1 MSELVQIAGGR
12 VVTPEGLRDDVCVT
26 IAGDRILEL
35 GPARDGARR
44 LDVHGAFVAPGL
56 IDTHVHGGLEW
67 DAMDASVDALKAI
80 ARHLAAHGV
89 TGWLPTTVA
98 CPAPQLAA
106 ILATIE
112 SAMSGTGGAEI
123 LGAHLESNF
132 LAPAYHGAQPLAY
145 LRAPDDAELLS
156 VIARYKHVIR
166 VLTLAPELEGAIPLI
181 RQLVA
186 WGIVVAVGH
195 TEATFAQVEAAVEAG
210 ATRVTHLCNAQRG
223 FHHREPGT
231 LGAGLAIDA
240 LSAEIIADLEH
251 VHPAGLTI
259 AYRCKGPERL
269 MLVSDALRGTGLPPG
284 RYELGGQLTVLDG
297 RVARLESGTIAG
309 STITLERAVAHM
321 AREVGVPWHTAF
333 AMGAAAPARSL
344 GLGDRGAIAP
354 GLRADLALYDADW
367 RPTATMIRGR
377 WLPEVH
383 A

>member
-26 IAGDRILEL
+26 IAGERILEL
-35 GPARDGARR
+35 GPRRDDARV

-67 DAMDASVDALKAI
+67 DAMDADVAALQAI

-98 CPAPQLAA
+98 CPAPQLAE

-112 SAMSGTGGAEI
+112 AAMGARDGAEV

-145 LRAPDDAELLS
+145 LRAPDDAELLE
-156 VIARYKHVIR
+156 VIARYRHVIR
-166 VLTLAPELEGAIPLI
+166 VLTLAPELDGALTLI
-181 RQLVA
+181 RQLVD

-195 TEATFAQVEAAVEAG
+195 TEATYAQVEAAVEAG

-231 LGAGLAIDA
+231 LGAGLVLDA
-240 LSAEIIADLEH
+240 LATEIIADYEH

-284 RYELGGQLTVLDG
+284 RYELGGQTTLLDG

-321 AREVGVPWHTAF
+321 HALGVPWHEAF
-333 AMGAAAPARSL
+333 AMGASAPARSL
-344 GLGDRGAIAP
+344 GLFDRGAIAP
-354 GLRADLALYDADW
+354 GQRADLVLYDAEW
-367 RPTATMIRGR
+367 RPGAVMMRGQ
-377 WLPEVH
+377 WLEARV
-383 A
+383 